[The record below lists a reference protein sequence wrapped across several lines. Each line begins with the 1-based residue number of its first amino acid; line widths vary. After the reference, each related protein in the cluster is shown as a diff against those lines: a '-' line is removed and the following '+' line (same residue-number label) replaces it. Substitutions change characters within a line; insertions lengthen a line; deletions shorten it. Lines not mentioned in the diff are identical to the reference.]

1 MANIVTAIDIGS
13 FKVCA
18 IIAVIDDEGKA
29 KVIGEASVPANGI
42 KKGEIT
48 GIDEATNSVANVL
61 NAAERMAGLT
71 VSSAYVTINGKQILS
86 NNNRGVVAVSDEE
99 ISEDDVFRALE
110 QARTVSIPNTREI
123 IHLIPREFVVDQQTG
138 IKVPIGMTGSRL
150 EVDSHIISVPVTSK
164 HNLEKCMQMIGLK
177 IDGIVYTGW
186 AASHSVLTPTEKELG
201 VMLLDFGGGTVSIT
215 TFVEDEVTYS
225 TSIPFGGNN
234 ITRDLAAGLRL
245 SLEDAEKVKVSA
257 NELFKK
263 ADFVQSKQKKKPSED
278 KKVEADDEE
287 KAVDGDEED
296 KTDILDVSS
305 LEIEG
310 IKTISRKFFTDI
322 VRARA
327 QEIFELVMQN
337 VEASGH
343 DFKLPAGIVITGGSA
358 QIPGITAIA
367 KDVFGAPARV
377 GTPRGLDGLVEGL
390 STPSFAAAQGL
401 LIYAQGDE
409 VARGDSG
416 KMMGGAR
423 RKSTPGKSGD
433 GIFGKIGG
441 LFKNILP

>member
-18 IIAVIDDEGKA
+18 IISVIDDEGKA

-48 GIDEATNSVANVL
+48 GIDEATNSIANVL

-99 ISEDDVFRALE
+99 ISEEDVFRALE

-150 EVDSHIISVPVTSK
+150 EVDAHIISVPVTSK

-263 ADFVQSKQKKKPSED
+263 ADFVQSKQKKKER
-278 KKVEADDEE
+278 EEEE
-287 KAVDGDEED
+287 KKEGDEEDD

-310 IKTISRKFFTDI
+310 IKTISRKFFSDI

-337 VEASGH
+337 VESSGH
-343 DFKLPAGIVITGGSA
+343 DFKLPAGIVITGGSS

-390 STPSFAAAQGL
+390 ATPAYSAAQGL
-401 LIYAQGDE
+401 LLYAQGDE

-416 KMMGGAR
+416 RMSGGSR
-423 RKSTPGKSGD
+423 RKVSSGKSGD
-433 GIFGKIGG
+433 GFMGKLGG